1 MLQQNKVPQAQSL
14 PQKRCRRFPETL
26 SWQLFFL
33 LCMRFSKVSLPVSCR
48 KVKYRVKILVSPLP
62 PNSMAVKNQEGEAG
76 TIEID
81 ESVPVTPE
89 LVREDV
95 LLAERI
101 KRHVHDA

>member
-1 MLQQNKVPQAQSL
+1 
-14 PQKRCRRFPETL
+14 
-26 SWQLFFL
+26 
-33 LCMRFSKVSLPVSCR
+33 
-48 KVKYRVKILVSPLP
+48 
-62 PNSMAVKNQEGEAG
+62 MAVKNQEGEAG

-101 KRHVHDA
+101 KRHVHDALTDGVFRKEKSIA